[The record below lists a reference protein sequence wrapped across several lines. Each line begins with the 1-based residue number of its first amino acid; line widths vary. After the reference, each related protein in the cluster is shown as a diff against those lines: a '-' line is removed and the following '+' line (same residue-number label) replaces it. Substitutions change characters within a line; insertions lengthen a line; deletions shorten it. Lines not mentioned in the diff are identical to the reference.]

1 MKKLFVLDTNVL
13 LNDPHSIF
21 KFADNDVII
30 SIAVIE
36 QIDHFKREQSELARS
51 ARLVS
56 HLLDDISKRG
66 VLSKGIVLAPDQDK
80 SGTLYINIGRQ
91 IERLPQQLSRSV
103 DNHVLAL
110 ALALQQEQSANKVI
124 LVSKDSNLRVK
135 ANAFGVEAQ
144 DFAADRVAS
153 KFSGESRIAVSTEQI
168 NVFYDKHRLELAD
181 TDLCPNE
188 FVVLED
194 DQQQQVGAGV
204 YKQGQVHLIDQ
215 SQSGVWGV
223 FPRNLGQAFAL
234 EVLMDDAVKLVT
246 LSGGAGTGKTMLAIA
261 AGLAK
266 TTDACIYQKL
276 LVARP
281 IFPLG
286 KDLGFLP
293 GDLDEKLNPWMQPIF
308 DNLEFLLGD
317 RNSDRGNDRSNE
329 RGGVRRQNRRASSG
343 GYHEL
348 IEQGMLA
355 VEPITYIRGRSI
367 PKQYFVVDEAQNLSA
382 HEIKTIITRAGEGT
396 KIVLTGD
403 SQQIDNPYL
412 DDENNGLTRVIE
424 CFKHSVIAAH
434 VTLTKGERSE
444 LASLA
449 AQLL

>member
-36 QIDHFKREQSELARS
+36 QIDHFKREQSEVARS

-66 VLSKGIVLAPDQDK
+66 TLSDGIVLAPDQDK
-80 SGTLYINIGRQ
+80 SGTLFVNIGRQ
-91 IERLPQQLSRSV
+91 IERLPQQLSRSAG
-103 DNHVLAL
+103 NHVLAL
-110 ALALQQEQSANKVI
+110 ALALQHEHSSNKIV

-135 ANAFGVEAQ
+135 ANAFGVKAQ
-144 DFAADRVAS
+144 DFAADRI
-153 KFSGESRIAVSTEQI
+153 ESRFTGSSHAAVSAEQI
-168 NVFYDKHRLELAD
+168 NTLYDKHRLELAD
-181 TDLCPNE
+181 VELCPNE
-188 FVVLED
+188 FVILED
-194 DQQQQVGAGV
+194 DQMQQVGVGV
-204 YKQGQVHLIDQ
+204 YKQGQVHLIEQ

-223 FPRNLGQAFAL
+223 FPRNMGQTFAL
-234 EVLMDDAVKLVT
+234 EALMDDDIRLVT

-266 TTDACIYQKL
+266 TTDTCIYQKL

-308 DNLEFLLGD
+308 DNLEFLMGD
-317 RNSDRGNDRSNE
+317 RMSEKKSS
-329 RGGVRRQNRRASSG
+329 RQHRASSG
-343 GYHEL
+343 GYLEL
-348 IEQGMLA
+348 MEQGMLA

-403 SQQIDNPYL
+403 YQQIDNPYL
-412 DDENNGLTRVIE
+412 DAENNGLTRVVE
-424 CFKHSVIAAH
+424 CFKRSEIAAH
-434 VTLTKGERSE
+434 ITLTKGERSE